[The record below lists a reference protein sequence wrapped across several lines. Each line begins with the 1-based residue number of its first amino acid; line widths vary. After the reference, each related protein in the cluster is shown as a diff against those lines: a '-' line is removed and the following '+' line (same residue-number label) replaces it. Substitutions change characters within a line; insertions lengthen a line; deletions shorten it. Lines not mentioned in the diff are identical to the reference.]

1 MIGKKSSLLIDEAK
15 LIKLFEFI
23 GEGSKVVTLNS
34 EKYLVFKKDFSNIKN
49 EIKIMD
55 FKIQIEFN
63 SVMQGEFP
71 TIELKI
77 MFYKNQF
84 EIESLS
90 HLISMNNQD
99 EVDEFRKFVNNKD
112 AKFILLCKTSSQYE
126 YFQIDINS
134 YRLKESLDNE
144 LKNFNN

>member
-112 AKFILLCKTSSQYE
+112 PKFILLCKTSSQYE

>member
-90 HLISMNNQD
+90 HLISINNQD

-112 AKFILLCKTSSQYE
+112 AKFILLCKTSSQCE

>member
-1 MIGKKSSLLIDEAK
+1 
-15 LIKLFEFI
+15 
-23 GEGSKVVTLNS
+23 
-34 EKYLVFKKDFSNIKN
+34 
-49 EIKIMD
+49 
-55 FKIQIEFN
+55 
-63 SVMQGEFP
+63 
-71 TIELKI
+71 
-77 MFYKNQF
+77 
-84 EIESLS
+84 
-90 HLISMNNQD
+90 MNNQD

>member
-1 MIGKKSSLLIDEAK
+1 
-15 LIKLFEFI
+15 
-23 GEGSKVVTLNS
+23 
-34 EKYLVFKKDFSNIKN
+34 
-49 EIKIMD
+49 MD